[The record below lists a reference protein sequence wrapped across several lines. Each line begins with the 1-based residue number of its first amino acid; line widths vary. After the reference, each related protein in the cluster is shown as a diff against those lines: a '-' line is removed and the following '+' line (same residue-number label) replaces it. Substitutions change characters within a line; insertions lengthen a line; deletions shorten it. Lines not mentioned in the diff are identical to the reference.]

1 MKCGYCDGVGSVDS
15 GVVTPDG
22 RWISVPCGWCS
33 GCGIEMSEQ
42 AKDEWW
48 LEFAKLAKALGCL
61 ASASKDGNEH
71 VFEKANV
78 VIRHFEQSAALTIRS
93 QRP

>member
-1 MKCGYCDGVGSVDS
+1 
-15 GVVTPDG
+15 
-22 RWISVPCGWCS
+22 
-33 GCGIEMSEQ
+33 MSEQ

-93 QRP
+93 KRP